1 MKAIKTPK
9 IPSSIKYPDFGSK
22 EIRNLFLI
30 DKNITFL
37 NNGSFGA
44 TPAIVL
50 EYQDAIRQRM
60 ESQPVNFVVQQLPV
74 LLRESLQKIAPFL
87 GANADDLAFVD
98 NATTGANTVI
108 QSLMHSWKKGDEI
121 LTTNHVYG
129 AVRTT
134 LQHATSIIGA
144 KLIEAHIPFPLQDE
158 QECVDAII
166 RHLNKKTK
174 LLVIDHITSPT
185 GIIFPIEAMIHECK
199 KRGIPVFVDGAH
211 APGMIP
217 LNLNELD
224 ADWYT
229 GNCHKWL
236 YAPKGCAILW
246 THPKHQHMMHPTVI
260 SHGYLQG
267 YKQEFDWTGTKDH
280 SAYICAPFGMA
291 LHNAMGSEFLMQAFH
306 AKVIAMRNM
315 IAEAW
320 KTPIPSPDS
329 MIGSLASIEAPKHL
343 QYDGEDALLYAQA
356 LHDILWNEHKIEIPV
371 IPFQGKIWIRISVQV
386 FNRFKDYMHLA
397 EVVQTIKK
405 SEVKK
410 MLKTLKS

>member
-1 MKAIKTPK
+1 MKPITIPK
-9 IPSSIKYPDFGSK
+9 IPQKLKQPVFGSN
-22 EIRNLFLI
+22 EIRDLFMI
-30 DKNITFL
+30 DKSITFL

-44 TPAIVL
+44 TPKFVL

-60 ESQPVNFVVQQLPV
+60 ELQPVNFMVQQLPK
-74 LLRESLQKIAPFL
+74 LLRDSLQMIAPFI

-134 LQHATSIIGA
+134 LQHATSIMGA
-144 KLIEAHIPFPLQDE
+144 TLIEAHVPFPISDD
-158 QECVDAII
+158 QECINAIKK
-166 RHLNKKTK
+166 RLNKKTK
-174 LLVIDHITSPT
+174 LLVIDHVTSPT
-185 GIIFPIEAMIHECK
+185 GIIFPIKEIIAECK
-199 KRGIPVFVDGAH
+199 KNKIPVLVDGAH

-236 YAPKGCAILW
+236 FAPKGCALLW

-260 SHGYLQG
+260 SHGYMQG

-280 SAYICAPFGMA
+280 SAYIASPLGLSFHQAMDSEYLMMA
-291 LHNAMGSEFLMQAFH
+291 YH
-306 AKVIAMRNM
+306 AKAIALRNM
-315 IAEAW
+315 ISDAW
-320 KTPIPSPDS
+320 KTQVPSPDS
-329 MIGSLASIEAPKHL
+329 MIGSLASIEAPKSL
-343 QYDGEDALLYAQA
+343 QYEGDDALLYAQA

-371 IPFQGKIWIRISVQV
+371 IPFEGKIWIRFSIQV
-386 FNRFKDYMHLA
+386 FNRLKDYAHLM
-397 EVVQTIKK
+397 ETVPTIKK
-405 SEVKK
+405 SHVLK
-410 MLKTLKS
+410 MLKTLKT